1 MKQHILRLFLAS
13 VLLNAAGSSHATGAA
28 DALNTLGLQ
37 GGLVVQVGAE
47 NTDDAIALSKTGRYI
62 INVLDRD
69 QATVN
74 QARTRLHKSANYGVV
89 SVERMPNASQLPY
102 AENLVNAVI
111 VQSGDVPLEEVF
123 RVLTPEG
130 LLIVTDRRAASLKLL
145 KSKGFDAIRP
155 GDAIITA
162 RKPKPANIDGWSHPR
177 HGADGNAVSTDTA
190 VGPPRRIRW
199 VAAARHEVEG
209 MVTAGGRNY
218 YGSLLARDSFN
229 GLRLWHYDISKNKH
243 NSGDFDLPRLSTSQ
257 ARPIASEKYVFGIV
271 QSKLVSLDATTGA
284 KVREYGGLSRP
295 RELLH
300 HEGTIIAADQNS
312 LRAFNAESGKELW
325 KFDGGEINNV
335 VAGYGVVTFIHGRPK
350 RGEKLEAAGLDL
362 ATGKVKWRNNEFEF
376 LPKVTRTVLYKDQ
389 LTFELSSLSDNDLG
403 NELKIVSSQTGK
415 PLWEKA
421 YPPGMNHRRQARA
434 MYLDDKLWILHGGKT
449 NYIDRANMKRLPV
462 QVSSLDPKTGVTVQ
476 THNAGLAHCFPPVAT
491 PNFMFAGTLDMTD
504 LRSGNVVVNRITKA
518 NCSRENG
525 WIPANGLVYTTP
537 KHCTCWPMLRGFVS
551 MAPDGGNYKQV
562 NVPVEE
568 LEFPLEAGTA
578 KLDPKAATPKLSDW
592 PLYRND
598 RWRSGSTKANGP
610 NELKPVWSVKLAQ
623 DSDITPFGKEP
634 GGPILHDW
642 RENPTIKGPLSA
654 PTIANG
660 LVYVTRPNAHEVI
673 AVDMISSKV
682 KWRFTANG
690 RVDTPPAIHKG
701 LALFGTSAG
710 FVYALRADT
719 GELVWRLQAAPSN
732 ERIVAYGQVE
742 SPWPVP
748 GAVLVIND
756 IAYFAAGRQPLA
768 DGGVLVFAV
777 NPLTGERH
785 WVHRI
790 DTIPQKG
797 DYENSGL
804 DFDPFDILHAEG
816 DSIALSRWI
825 ISKDGKDMKVDK
837 WNAFA
842 KMDTGSGSCFIPR
855 GSWTYGARHQ
865 HRFPGEARRRPLTVF
880 RDNKVYGSRNGT
892 TELFRRDYDL
902 ENGETFNSKWITGW
916 AASGMSRKGEKPY
929 RTYRIAEKAEWIKDL
944 FTPAELKKKPV
955 PRGTQLYNRL
965 HAMALANNALYVAH
979 EDGRL
984 KALHAKDGTVLSET
998 QIPTPSWDG
1007 MAVAQDRIFL
1017 TTQTGELICIGAP
1030 FNETL

>member
-1 MKQHILRLFLAS
+1 MRKHVCSLLSACLI
-13 VLLNAAGSSHATGAA
+13 LNAAAQIQAA
-28 DALNTLGLQ
+28 DTAKTLAALGLQ
-37 GGLVVQVGAE
+37 GGLVVQIGAT
-47 NTDDAIALSKTGRYI
+47 NTDDAAALSKTGRYI
-62 INVLDRD
+62 INVLDSDEAAVIR
-69 QATVN
+69 A
-74 QARTRLHKSANYGVV
+74 QARLRQGGNYGAV
-89 SVERMPNASQLPY
+89 SVEGLPEPSLLPY
-102 AENLVNAVI
+102 SENLVNAII
-111 VQSGDVPLEEVF
+111 VQRPGIPLEEIF
-123 RVLTPEG
+123 RTLTPEG
-130 LLIVTDRRAASLKLL
+130 VLIVTAVASVSVKALQA
-145 KSKGFDAIRP
+145 KGFDSISP
-155 GDAIITA
+155 GKDVVTA
-162 RKPKPANIDGWSHPR
+162 RKPKPANIDGWTHPR
-177 HGADGNAVSTDTA
+177 HGADGNAVSKDTV

-229 GLRLWHYDISKNKH
+229 GLRLWHYDIGKNRH

-257 ARPIASEKYVFGIV
+257 ARPIVSAKYVFTIV
-271 QSKLVSLDATTGA
+271 QSKLVALDAVTGEL
-284 KVREYGGLSRP
+284 VREFGGLSRP
-295 RELLH
+295 SNIVH
-300 HEGTIIAADQNS
+300 HENTLVAADQNA
-312 LRAFNAESGKELW
+312 LRVYNTETGQELW
-325 KFDGGEINNV
+325 SFAGGEIKDV
-335 VAGYGVVTFIHGRPK
+335 VAGYGVVTFIHGRIK
-350 RGEKLEAAGLDL
+350 RGEKLEAVGLDL
-362 ATGKVKWRNNEFEF
+362 ATGKVKWRNSEFPF

-389 LTFELSSLSDNDLG
+389 LAFELSSMNDSDQG
-403 NELKIVSSQTGK
+403 NELKIVSSQTGQ
-415 PLWEKA
+415 PLWNKA

-449 NYIDRANMKRLPV
+449 NYVDRENMKRLPV
-462 QVSSLDPKTGVTVQ
+462 QVSSLDPKTGLTLK
-476 THNAGLAHCFPPVAT
+476 THSAGLAHCFPPVAT

-504 LRSGNVVVNRITKA
+504 LKSGNVVVNRITKA

-551 MAPDGGNYKQV
+551 MAPEGGNDKLV
-562 NVPVEE
+562 NRPVEE
-568 LEFPLEAGTA
+568 LEFPLEVGHGQV
-578 KLDPKAATPKLSDW
+578 DPKAAEPKLSDW

-610 NELKPVWSVKLAQ
+610 QDLKPVWSVKLAVEN
-623 DSDITPFGKEP
+623 DIAPFTQKP

-642 RENPTIKGPLSA
+642 RENPVIKGPLSA
-654 PTIANG
+654 PTVANG

-673 AVDMISSKV
+673 AVDMTSSKV

-701 LALFGTSAG
+701 LALFGSSAG
-710 FVYALRADT
+710 SVYALRADT

-748 GAVLVIND
+748 GAVLIIND

-768 DGGVLVFAV
+768 DGGMLVFAID
-777 NPLTGERH
+777 PLTGKHH

-816 DSIALSRWI
+816 DSIALSRWV

-842 KMDTGSGSCFIPR
+842 KIDTGSGACYIPR

-880 RDNKVYGSRNGT
+880 RDNQVFGSRNGT

-902 ENGETFNSKWITGW
+902 EGGEKFDSKWITGW
-916 AASGMSRKGEKPY
+916 AASGMARKGDKPY
-929 RTYRIAEKAEWIKDL
+929 RTYRIADKAKWIHDL
-944 FTPAELKKKPV
+944 FTPAEQKAKPV
-955 PRGTQLYNRL
+955 KRGTQLYNRL
-965 HAMALANNALYVAH
+965 HAIALAENALYVAH

-984 KALHAKDGTVLSET
+984 LKLAKDDGRKISET
-998 QIPTPSWDG
+998 MIPTPAWDG
-1007 MAVAQDRIFL
+1007 MAIAEERIFI
-1017 TTQTGELICIGAP
+1017 TTQTGELVCLGAP